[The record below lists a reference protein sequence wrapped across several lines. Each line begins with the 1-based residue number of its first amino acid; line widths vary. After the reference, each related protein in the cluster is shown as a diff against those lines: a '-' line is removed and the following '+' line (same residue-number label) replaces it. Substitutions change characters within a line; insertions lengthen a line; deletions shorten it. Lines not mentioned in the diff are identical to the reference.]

1 LTVINRATIAG
12 SAHALAAD
20 TDEKKARDQLG
31 LSMAWPRAA
40 QREALQADRHE
51 GQRRIA
57 GERNDDQAIAGDAQ
71 LARKQLFRVAGEFE
85 AAQNGAR
92 SAVSNAAGVA
102 TTDSPTTRKSGS
114 FKYTITGVT
123 APGYAY
129 DASLNKMTS
138 NAITK

>member
-1 LTVINRATIAG
+1 MAG
-12 SAHALAAD
+12 TWS
-20 TDEKKARDQLG
+20 G
-31 LSMAWPRAA
+31 
-40 QREALQADRHE
+40 
-51 GQRRIA
+51 I
-57 GERNDDQAIAGDAQ
+57 
-71 LARKQLFRVAGEFE
+71 V
-85 AAQNGAR
+85 NGAR

-114 FKYTITGVT
+114 FKYTITGMT